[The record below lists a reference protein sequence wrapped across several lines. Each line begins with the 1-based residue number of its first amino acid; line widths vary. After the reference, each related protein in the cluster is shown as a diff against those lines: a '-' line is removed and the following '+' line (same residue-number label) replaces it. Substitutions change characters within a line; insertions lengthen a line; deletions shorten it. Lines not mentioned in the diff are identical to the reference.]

1 MKKEGAD
8 VIVAIPHSGIST
20 DPYKLGAENS
30 VYYLTEVKG
39 IDAIAFGHSHAVF
52 PGKDF
57 AKLQGVDNAKGTI
70 NGVTAVMPGRWGS
83 HVGVMDLMLKEKTA
97 NGKLLRVNLKLA
109 LSSTKP
115 TKVVGGSR

>member
-1 MKKEGAD
+1 VTADDIKQTAEKLIPEMKAKGAD

-20 DPYKLGAENS
+20 DEYQAGAENS
-30 VYYLTEVKG
+30 VYYLTQVKG

-57 AKLQGVDNAKGTI
+57 DNVPGADIDKGTI

-83 HVGVMDLMLKEKTA
+83 HVGVMDLTLEKQS
-97 NGKLLRVNLKLA
+97 GR
-109 LSSTKP
+109 
-115 TKVVGGSR
+115 